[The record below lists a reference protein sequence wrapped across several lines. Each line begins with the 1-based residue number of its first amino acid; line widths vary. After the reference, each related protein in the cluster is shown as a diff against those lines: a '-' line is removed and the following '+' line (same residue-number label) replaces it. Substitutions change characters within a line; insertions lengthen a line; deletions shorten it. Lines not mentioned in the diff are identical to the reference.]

1 MSLLF
6 KRLAKAA
13 PIAFSQA
20 FRGESKSSFAGFRF
34 PFGAVAAV
42 AGGASY
48 FYYFS
53 SPNLGLLMF
62 DRDLNLYSPKK
73 KGNQDKNALNP
84 NQWIEFK
91 LEDRAPVSHNTHL
104 FRMSFKLK
112 MSKKIDFNA
121 IKLVRAA
128 NLDQFSFD
136 PSAKLGLDIASCII
150 TRAPIGQQDAE
161 GKPKFVIRPYTP
173 ISDPDAKGHFDLLI
187 KVYPEGKMSQHFAS
201 LKPGDK
207 VEVKGLV
214 NYRSELLSLQPIEK
228 LKYRPNMKKH
238 IGMIAGGSGI
248 TPMLQVIEAILK
260 NPDDNTQ
267 ISLLYANVSPDDIL
281 LKKKLDVLAAT
292 HPNLKIFYTVDSP
305 TKEWRGGSG
314 FISKD
319 MVLKGLPPP
328 SDDTLIFVCGPPGM
342 MNHVSGEKDKREQGE
357 LSGVLKEV
365 GYTENMVYKF

>member
-20 FRGESKSSFAGFRF
+20 FRGESKSTFAGFRF
-34 PFGAVAAV
+34 PFGAFAAV

-53 SPNLGLLMF
+53 SPNLVYL
-62 DRDLNLYSPKK
+62 DQINEDTSRKT
-73 KGNQDKNALNP
+73 ALNP

-104 FRMSFKLK
+104 FR
-112 MSKKIDFNA
+112 
-121 IKLVRAA
+121 
-128 NLDQFSFD
+128 FSFD

-161 GKPKFVIRPYTP
+161 GKPKYVIRPYTP

-207 VEVKGLV
+207 VEVKGPIQK
-214 NYRSELLSLQPIEK
+214 LQ
-228 LKYRPNMKKH
+228 YRPNMKKH

-292 HPNLKIFYTVDSP
+292 HPNLKVFYTVDSP

-319 MVLKGLPPP
+319 MVVKGLPPP

-342 MNHVSGEKDKREQGE
+342 MTHVSGEKDKREQGE